1 MSLFTPP
8 KPDASASALRGGTST
23 TETLPRRLRPVNLLA
38 LIGAIMIAFETFV
51 LIRWVSGP
59 NFKHVSKGPTPV
71 PGWMHIELIAWQSVS
86 MPVAAGIIY
95 WFVIRP
101 WRRERRVGIDG
112 LLVIAFSTLWWQ
124 DPISNYLGP
133 WVTYNADTVNFGS
146 WVNSVPG
153 ALSQGSGGK
162 MLVEPILFTP
172 GAYVYIF
179 TIVMF
184 VGSWVMRRA
193 AARWPRMG
201 KVGLIG
207 VCFGAML
214 LFDMLLEGIIWL
226 PLGVFEYPGGSA
238 LALFGNTYHKYPLNE
253 MLTIGA
259 TFTTVASVRYF
270 ANDRGQSIA
279 DRGID
284 DVRGPSNSGKK
295 LVLRALAT
303 IAVVQAGMFAFYNV
317 PNTWIGAHSTAWP
330 KDLQQRSYFTNG
342 ICGEGSGL
350 ACPGPD
356 VPLVRNGSIYVAPNG
371 TAVTPSG
378 VTIPPPVPFI
388 R

>member
-1 MSLFTPP
+1 MSLFTPTRQP
-8 KPDASASALRGGTST
+8 SEAISPAV
-23 TETLPRRLRPVNLLA
+23 TEVVQRKLRPVNLLA
-38 LIGAIMIAFETFV
+38 LIGAVIVAFEVFV

-59 NFKHVSKGPTPV
+59 NFKHVGKGPTKV
-71 PGWMHIELIAWQSVS
+71 PTWMHYELIAWQVVS
-86 MPVAAGIIY
+86 LPAALGIIY

-101 WRRERRVGIDG
+101 WRRERRIGIDG

-153 ALSQGSGGK
+153 ALSQGSGGH

-184 VGSWVMRRA
+184 FGSWVMRG
-193 AARWPRMG
+193 AARRWPAMG
-201 KVGLIG
+201 KAGLIG
-207 VCFGAML
+207 VCFAAML
-214 LFDMLLEGIIWL
+214 VFDIVLEGIIWL

-238 LALFGNTYHKYPLNE
+238 LSIFGNTYHKYPLNE

-259 TFTTVASVRYF
+259 TFTTVAALRYF
-270 ANDRGQSIA
+270 ANDRGQSVA
-279 DRGID
+279 ERGID
-284 DVRGPSNSGKK
+284 DVKGPSTSGRKF
-295 LVLRALAT
+295 VLRAFAT
-303 IAVVQAGMFAFYNV
+303 IAAVQMGMFAFYNL
-317 PNTWIGAHSTAWP
+317 PNSWIGAHSTAWP
-330 KDLQQRSYFTNG
+330 KDLQKRSYLTNG
-342 ICGEGSGL
+342 ICGDGTNI
-350 ACPGPD
+350 ACPGPK
-356 VPLVRNGSIYVAPNG
+356 VPLVRNGSVYIAPGGSVVAPNG
-371 TAVTPSG
+371 VTVPK
-378 VTIPPPVPFI
+378 VVPFS